1 MKHLF
6 SSIILIFIF
15 SFGYSQQSNGFGPAE
30 GQSIALGSEVTVD
43 IFKRIDKAWAERDY
57 ETLKSYIAKDASMR
71 FDDGTLVKGP
81 KEFVKKIE
89 KQYKEIEKTYG
100 WGWETISAFSV
111 KAVGAKDSSV
121 RNQIGEW
128 VNAQFRGKDGSIT
141 MEWYQIH
148 EGKII
153 YWYQANG
160 KPVIQ

>member
-1 MKHLF
+1 MKQLL
-6 SSIILIFIF
+6 SSIILMFFIT
-15 SFGYSQQSNGFGPAE
+15 SGYSQQSNGFGPAE
-30 GQSIALGSEVTVD
+30 GQSIALGSQVTVD

-57 ETLKSYIAKDASMR
+57 ETLMSYIAEEATMR
-71 FDDGTLVKGP
+71 FDDGTLATGP

-111 KAVGAKDSSV
+111 KGIGAKDSTA
-121 RNQIGEW
+121 RNEIGEW

-160 KPVIQ
+160 KPVLQ